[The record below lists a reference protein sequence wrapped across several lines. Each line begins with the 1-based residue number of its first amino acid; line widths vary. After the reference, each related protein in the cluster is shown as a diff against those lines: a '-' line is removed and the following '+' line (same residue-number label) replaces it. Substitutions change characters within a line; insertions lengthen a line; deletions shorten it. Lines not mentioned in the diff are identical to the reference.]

1 MGHFHAGVP
10 LTGPVPLGAVQLG
23 CLEAVTSHL
32 AVVPQGLMGY
42 GQVELEVCYL
52 LVPLSWLGP
61 LQEVQP
67 LQGFTRLHVGSSQVK
82 GTCPLDPG
90 LL

>member
-23 CLEAVTSHL
+23 CLEVVTSRL

-42 GQVELEVCYL
+42 GQVELEVSYPL
-52 LVPLSWLGP
+52 PPLSWLGP
-61 LQEVQP
+61 LQDVQP
-67 LQGFTRLHVGSSQVK
+67 LQGFTHLHVGSSQVK
-82 GTCPLDPG
+82 GTCLLDPG